1 MGRPNMKSLEDLT
14 IDSLNDGAETI
25 EDVVSFCT
33 KTIIRDF
40 PNCSHNFPD
49 NEDLQLMKDIF
60 SEWCEDQQF
69 KYGEEL

>member
-1 MGRPNMKSLEDLT
+1 MKTLEDLT

-40 PNCSHNFPD
+40 PD

-69 KYGEEL
+69 KHGEEL